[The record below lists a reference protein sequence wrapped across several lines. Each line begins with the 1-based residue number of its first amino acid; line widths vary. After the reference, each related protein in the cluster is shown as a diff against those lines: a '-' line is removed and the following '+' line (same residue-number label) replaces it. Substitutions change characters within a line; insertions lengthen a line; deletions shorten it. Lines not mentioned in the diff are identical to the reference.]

1 MVKFTSVELRKTSSR
16 KGSCRQIW
24 VSGKDGAW
32 EFQQGKGYVFA
43 VSGVLVKSGVA
54 YGGQAVQLWGRPVGS
69 KHAFAALSSAVS
81 GTDGSV
87 AFTVTPARSM
97 RYFLYFPGTSEA
109 PAAKS
114 TTRTIAVS

>member
-43 VSGVLVKSGVA
+43 VSGVLVVLDSLTDA
-54 YGGQAVQLWGRPVGS
+54 PIAVLADDV
-69 KHAFAALSSAVS
+69 ALSDYCAQRFGVR
-81 GTDGSV
+81 
-87 AFTVTPARSM
+87 P
-97 RYFLYFPGTSEA
+97 
-109 PAAKS
+109 
-114 TTRTIAVS
+114 